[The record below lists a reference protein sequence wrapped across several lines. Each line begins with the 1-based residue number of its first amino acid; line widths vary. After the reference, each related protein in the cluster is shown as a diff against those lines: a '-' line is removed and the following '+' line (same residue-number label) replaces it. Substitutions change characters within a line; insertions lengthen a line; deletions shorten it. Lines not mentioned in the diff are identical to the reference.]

1 MSSNIILKPHTFF
14 SAVSASAVSPWVPL
28 DCNYSG
34 TQDRSISGFRTSVNC
49 PIQILVKTVVPTFL
63 ANGNKTTSVEVTATV
78 TTFVSGNG
86 TYIST
91 GISLPAT
98 HIQVIKVTSS
108 GAATVVGMI

>member
-1 MSSNIILKPHTFF
+1 MSSNIILKPHTFLA
-14 SAVSASAVSPWVPL
+14 AVSASGASPWVQV

-34 TQDRSISGFRTSVNC
+34 SQDRSISGYRTSVNC

-63 ANGNKTTSVEVTATV
+63 PNGDKTTSVEVTATV

-98 HIQVIKVTSS
+98 HVQVIKVTSS
-108 GAATVVGMI
+108 GAATVVGII